1 MPLPRSVTER
11 LSGSGKGTPVV
22 VLVHGALDRAA
33 SFARVRRRLVDLPVV
48 TYDRRGYHR
57 SRRDGEAPAVITDH
71 VEDLLEV
78 IGGRPA
84 VVVGHSLGGVLALMA
99 ACRPGGPDPV
109 VSVAAYEPPL
119 PWLERHWP
127 DVKPD
132 RDDRGESSPEVD
144 PGVAAE
150 QFFRRMVGD
159 RAWERLPETAKQ
171 ARRADGA
178 ALKGELDSLPRHRPA
193 FDVSDLSIPVLYGR
207 GECSSPRHRETVQWL
222 ADRTPGAV
230 LMEIEGAS
238 HGAHLTHPDSF
249 AGLVRSAWERVPTEV
264 VAP

>member
-119 PWLERHWP
+119 PWLVRHWP
-127 DVKPD
+127 
-132 RDDRGESSPEVD
+132 
-144 PGVAAE
+144 
-150 QFFRRMVGD
+150 
-159 RAWERLPETAKQ
+159 
-171 ARRADGA
+171 
-178 ALKGELDSLPRHRPA
+178 
-193 FDVSDLSIPVLYGR
+193 
-207 GECSSPRHRETVQWL
+207 
-222 ADRTPGAV
+222 
-230 LMEIEGAS
+230 
-238 HGAHLTHPDSF
+238 
-249 AGLVRSAWERVPTEV
+249 V
-264 VAP
+264 V